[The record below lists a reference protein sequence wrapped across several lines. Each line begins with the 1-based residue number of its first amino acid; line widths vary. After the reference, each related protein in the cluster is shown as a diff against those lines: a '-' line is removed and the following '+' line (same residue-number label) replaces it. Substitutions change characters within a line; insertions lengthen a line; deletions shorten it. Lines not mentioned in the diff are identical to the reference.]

1 MIHVLGDSRNSRI
14 GRPLLWLGLF
24 AGCVLL
30 SSFTAAEVAAGVQS
44 PDGAALYAAS
54 CASCHQ
60 ADGSGIE
67 GTFPPL
73 RGNLNAADP
82 SYVAD
87 VIQNGVEGPI
97 DVNGVVYDSVMPP
110 VAALE
115 GADLDA
121 VVAFVVDI
129 AVSST
134 PTPTT
139 TPPAEPDAEPFV
151 PDDGRGHDLFLGA
164 DRLENGG
171 AACAACHTAGEVGNL
186 GGPGLGPDLTTSFET
201 LGGAAGLTGWLT
213 NPPSETMA
221 PIFADD
227 PLTENEIA
235 DLVAFLSTT
244 PADGPED
251 RSVDGLTVAGIGG
264 AVVLFAGLALG
275 WRGTRQTYAERL
287 RSKR

>member
-1 MIHVLGDSRNSRI
+1 MNHVLGDSTNQR
-14 GRPLLWLGLF
+14 LGLPLTSLILF
-24 AGCVLL
+24 GACVVV
-30 SSFTAAEVAAGVQS
+30 SFSLATEVRAGVQGA
-44 PDGAALYAAS
+44 DGASLYAAS

-73 RGNLNAADP
+73 RGNPNAADA

-87 VIQNGVEGPI
+87 AIQNGVEGPI
-97 DVNGVVYDSVMPP
+97 EVNGVAYDGVMPA

-121 VVAFVVDI
+121 VVAFVVDM
-129 AVSST
+129 AGAST
-134 PTPTT
+134 PPPTT
-139 TPPAEPDAEPFV
+139 TPPAEPDSEPFV
-151 PDDGRGHDLFLGA
+151 PDEARGHDLFVGS

-201 LGGAAGLTGWLT
+201 LGGQAGLTGWLT
-213 NPPSETMA
+213 NPPSPTMA
-221 PIFADD
+221 PIFSND
-227 PLTENEIA
+227 PLTEDEIA

-244 PADGPED
+244 PSDGPED
-251 RSVDGLTVAGIGG
+251 RSVDGLTLAGIGG
-264 AVVLFAGLALG
+264 AIVLFGGLALG
-275 WRGTRQTYAERL
+275 WRGSRQTYTERL